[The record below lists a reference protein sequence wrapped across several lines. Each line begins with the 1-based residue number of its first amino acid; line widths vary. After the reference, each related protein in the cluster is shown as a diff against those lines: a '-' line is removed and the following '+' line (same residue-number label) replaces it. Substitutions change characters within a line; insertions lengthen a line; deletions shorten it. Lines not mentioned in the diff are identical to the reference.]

1 MSNEILI
8 SLSRIKIDGELNIGN
23 IISSFT
29 RTSVDAGKMQKKMVF
44 LLMV

>member
-23 IISSFT
+23 IISSFVGT
-29 RTSVDAGKMQKKMVF
+29 NVDIGKMQKMVF